1 MNIHNK
7 ILIVIQL
14 DKKMRPLRSFQK
26 MPVPPKGWVHLIRK
40 TLNMSLRQLGARL
53 QMTPQGMKDIERR
66 EMEGTITLK
75 ALKEVGN
82 TLDMQLVY
90 GFIPKSD
97 SLEKMIERKAL
108 DMANKIVKRTS
119 TILKLEDQENSEE
132 GIKQAIIEMTEEL
145 KREIPKSLWD

>member
-1 MNIHNK
+1 MDIQNK
-7 ILIVIQL
+7 TLIINQL
-14 DKKMRPLRSFQK
+14 DKKLELLRSFQK
-26 MPVPPKGWVHLIRK
+26 TSVPSKGWVHLIRK
-40 TLNMSLRQLGARL
+40 TLNMSLRQLGTRL

-82 TLDMQLVY
+82 VLDMQLVY

-97 SLEKMIERKAL
+97 SLEKMIERKAS

-119 TILKLEDQENSEE
+119 TTMKLEDQENSEE
-132 GIKQAIIEMTEEL
+132 RIKLAIIEMTEDL
-145 KREIPKSLWD
+145 KKEIPKSLWD

>member
-1 MNIHNK
+1 MKIKSK
-7 ILIVIQL
+7 ILIINQL
-14 DKKMRPLRSFQK
+14 DKKLHLLSSFQK
-26 MPVPPKGWVHLIRK
+26 TSVPPKGWVHLIRK

-53 QMTPQGMKDIERR
+53 QITPQGMKDIERR

-82 TLDMQLVY
+82 ALDMQLVY

-97 SLEKMIERKAL
+97 SLEKMIERKAS

-119 TILKLEDQENSEE
+119 TTMKLEDQENAEE
-132 GIKQAIIEMTEEL
+132 RIKLAIIEMTEDL
-145 KREIPKSLWD
+145 KKEIPKSLWD